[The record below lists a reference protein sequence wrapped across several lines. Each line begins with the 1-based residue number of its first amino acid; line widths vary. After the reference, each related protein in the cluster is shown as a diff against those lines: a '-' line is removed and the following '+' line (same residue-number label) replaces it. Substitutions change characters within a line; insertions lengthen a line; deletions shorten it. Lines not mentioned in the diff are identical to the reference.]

1 MLNNPNY
8 PFSFDENA
16 CKNCGGRCCT
26 GESGFIWINDTEI
39 SALARY
45 FGLSND
51 RLKNTFMIKINGRYS
66 LIEKPYENGYAC
78 VFFDEKSKNCSIY
91 ELRPAQCKSFPFWH
105 YFLENLDEL
114 KEQCPGICFNKASLK
129 N

>member
-1 MLNNPNY
+1 MIKNPNY

-16 CKNCGGRCCT
+16 CKSCGGKCC
-26 GESGFIWINDTEI
+26 GGKSGFIWINEAEI

-45 FGLSND
+45 FGLSKD
-51 RLKNTFMIKINGRYS
+51 RLKNAFMIKINGRYS
-66 LIEKPYENGYAC
+66 LIEKPFENGYAC
-78 VFFDEKSKNCSIY
+78 VFFDTKHKNCSIY

-114 KEQCPGICFNKASLK
+114 KAQCPGVRE
-129 N
+129 